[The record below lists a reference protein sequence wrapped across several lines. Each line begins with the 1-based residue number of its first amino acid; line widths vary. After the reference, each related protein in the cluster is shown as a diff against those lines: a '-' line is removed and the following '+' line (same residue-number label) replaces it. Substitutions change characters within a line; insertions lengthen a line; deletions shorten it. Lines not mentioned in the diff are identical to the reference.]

1 MKKVMFAI
9 MGIVAIT
16 LTACKS
22 DYEKHMSKFNDC
34 VEEKQEEKKY
44 KYKNIQEALNHYDF
58 DVARDYLACHPSR
71 EMVQEG
77 GVFTGREFHRPY
89 SEDLKLIVESE
100 IAYFIS
106 QGELEKAEAVA
117 KETGTIEFDYFQ
129 KTDMVQVYE
138 KQSAQAFEDRL
149 DKMIENKEY
158 KKIYNFLLKRKE
170 AAAQKV
176 DDYSLSL
183 ESYTPRE
190 FNATLDK
197 ILSKYKYAKVDNAEI
212 RMLMDLRFP
221 E

>member
-71 EMVQEG
+71 EEVWER
-77 GVFTGREFHRPY
+77 GVFTGTDLHRPY

-106 QGELEKAEAVA
+106 QGELEKAEAIA
-117 KETGTIEFDYFQ
+117 KETGTIEFGFQ

-138 KQSAQAFEDRL
+138 KQSAKAFEDRL

-170 AAAQKV
+170 EAQKV
-176 DDYSLSL
+176 HDYIYGV
-183 ESYTPRE
+183 EYYTPRE

-221 E
+221 K

>member
-106 QGELEKAEAVA
+106 QGELEKAEAIA
-117 KETGTIEFDYFQ
+117 KETGTIEFDFFQ

>member
-71 EMVQEG
+71 EEVWER
-77 GVFTGREFHRPY
+77 GVFTRTDSHTPY
-89 SEDLKLIVESE
+89 KEDLKLIVESE

-117 KETGTIEFDYFQ
+117 KETGIIEFDYYH

-138 KQSAQAFEDRL
+138 KKSAQAFEDRL

-197 ILSKYKYAKVDNAEI
+197 ILSKYKYDKVDNAEI
-212 RMLMDLRFP
+212 RILIDLRFP